1 MGWAAGLGVLALAG
15 LQGLGAC
22 GEAKHDPPSV
32 QVGPPST
39 EAPAVAASV
48 GDTSVPPAQAVLPT
62 QASPPTSSPPG
73 TRNQKSMTRA
83 DESTAMPMAGQA
95 NDHSAP
101 LPPARRASAP

>member
-1 MGWAAGLGVLALAG
+1 MGLAAAL
-15 LQGLGAC
+15 GLGAC
-22 GEAKHDPPSV
+22 GQAQHDPPSV

-39 EAPAVAASV
+39 EAPRAAVTA
-48 GDTSVPPAQAVLPT
+48 GDTSVPAAQGVLTAQPT
-62 QASPPTSSPPG
+62 TPTVTAPG
-73 TRNQKSMTRA
+73 TRTQKSMSRA